1 MIRKGVWNLST
12 PNPDDSA
19 KLAAVRDVLSN
30 FDWESDDRQY
40 ALEAIDLIVTAAADT
55 RADDTRAAFI
65 AGLRDLADYLTA
77 HEDVPTPD
85 YSSLLHAFPDG
96 DSNDERRAAV
106 DAAAAVLG
114 TDTAER
120 PNSRQYYAERKF
132 GPITYSVVTIDDP
145 TPATEIE
152 AA

>member
-1 MIRKGVWNLST
+1 MSCTGE
-12 PNPDDSA
+12 D
-19 KLAAVRDVLSN
+19 
-30 FDWESDDRQY
+30 
-40 ALEAIDLIVTAAADT
+40 
-55 RADDTRAAFI
+55 RAAFI

-77 HEDVPTPD
+77 HEDVPVPD
-85 YSSLLHAFPDG
+85 YSSLLTAFPDG

-120 PNSRQYYAERKF
+120 PNHRQYYAERKF

-145 TPATEIE
+145 TPAATEIE

>member
-1 MIRKGVWNLST
+1 VTST
-12 PNPDDSA
+12 TDSA
-19 KLAAVRDVLSN
+19 RLAAVRRVLSN
-30 FDWESDDRQY
+30 FDWEADDRQY
-40 ALEAIDLIVTAAADT
+40 ALEAIDRIVTAADDK
-55 RADDTRAAFI
+55 RAGFI

-77 HEDVPTPD
+77 HQDVPTPD
-85 YSSLLHAFPDG
+85 YSSLLTAFPDG
-96 DSNDERRAAV
+96 CSNEERRAAV

-120 PNSRQYYAERKF
+120 PNHRQYYAERKF

-145 TPATEIE
+145 APAATEIE